1 MWTTVMGSNGRPPDV
16 RGSEASF
23 KVLSRARMAEL
34 DPVALAETLFD
45 IYHLLEEYAPSWYTQ
60 EHHDKMES
68 ALRLTKK
75 R

>member
-1 MWTTVMGSNGRPPDV
+1 MWTTVMGSNGRPPEV
-16 RGSEASF
+16 RNSETSF

-34 DPVALAETLFD
+34 DPVALAEALFST
-45 IYHLLEEYAPSWYTQ
+45 YNLLEEYAPSWYTQ
-60 EHHDKMES
+60 AHHDKMES